1 MRHFDIGI
9 LMTRELVTP
18 HIHSLTIRYGVLRR
32 GSLRSPP
39 RFSYVHRCPKKLFRD
54 FALENFLR
62 KTVKNQTAR
71 RAGGGQLGNLGSPL
85 PRLLECW
92 NDVIGRTVT
101 KGSNL
106 VTTFSDLIHFL
117 ASGRTYFQHS
127 NKIVLHKL
135 HVARFAN
142 SFFRHSISAFLR

>member
-9 LMTRELVTP
+9 LMTQELVTP

-32 GSLRSPP
+32 GSLRSP
-39 RFSYVHRCPKKLFRD
+39 
-54 FALENFLR
+54 
-62 KTVKNQTAR
+62 
-71 RAGGGQLGNLGSPL
+71 

-117 ASGRTYFQHS
+117 ASG
-127 NKIVLHKL
+127 
-135 HVARFAN
+135 ARCTFCK
-142 SFFRHSISAFLR
+142 FFFSAFDIGILTLVTSRSDRFDRLHCFLYW